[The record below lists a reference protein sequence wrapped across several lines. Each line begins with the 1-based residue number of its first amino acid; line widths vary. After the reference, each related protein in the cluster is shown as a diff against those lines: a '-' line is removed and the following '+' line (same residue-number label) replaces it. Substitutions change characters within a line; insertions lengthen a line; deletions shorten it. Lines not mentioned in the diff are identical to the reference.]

1 MISSRYEYMHVSE
14 SENEKKIG
22 QDKRRYNDMSI
33 FIDLIILTERYYDYD
48 WVYISITKWFSFV
61 AD

>member
-1 MISSRYEYMHVSE
+1 MHVSE

-48 WVYISITKWFSFV
+48 WVYISITK
-61 AD
+61 